1 MAPAGISEYIDR
13 VHTPAPVLEC
23 RSICKHYDLR
33 PVLKEVSLRLF
44 PGERLALTGPSGS
57 GKTTL
62 LNCLG
67 GIDRPDTGSI
77 LIGGEDLTQMDGDAL
92 ALLRR
97 RRLGN
102 IFQFFHLLPTLSVRE
117 NVEFPLVL
125 LGVSPEEA
133 RERAGSLLGRVKI
146 AHRADALPTRLSGG
160 EMQRCAIAR
169 ALAHGPAVI
178 LADEPTGNLDS
189 VNSAN
194 ILELLQE
201 LTQETATALVLVT
214 HSEEAA
220 RICSRVVTM
229 RDGVLEEA
237 RG

>member
-1 MAPAGISEYIDR
+1 MYNS
-13 VHTPAPVLEC
+13 APVLEC
-23 RSICKHYDLR
+23 RSVSRKYDLS
-33 PVLKEVSLRLF
+33 PVLRDVSLRLF
-44 PGERLALTGPSGS
+44 SGERLALTGPSGS

-67 GIDRPDTGSI
+67 GIDRPDSGSV
-77 LIGGEDLTQMDGDAL
+77 LIGGEDITRIDGEEL
-92 ALLRR
+92 AMLRR
-97 RRLGN
+97 RKIGN
-102 IFQFFHLLPTLSVRE
+102 VFQFFHLLPTLSVRE
-117 NVEFPLVL
+117 NVEFPLLL
-125 LGVSPEEA
+125 LGVAPA
-133 RERAGSLLGRVKI
+133 QRRERAGSLLERVKMG
-146 AHRADALPTRLSGG
+146 HRAEALPSRLSGG

-169 ALAHGPAVI
+169 ALVHSPRVI

-201 LTQETATALVLVT
+201 LSGEMETALVLVT

-220 RICSRVVTM
+220 RICQREVRM
-229 RDGVLEEA
+229 RDGVLEEV

>member
-1 MAPAGISEYIDR
+1 M
-13 VHTPAPVLEC
+13 HTLAPVLEC
-23 RSICKHYDLR
+23 LSINKNYDLR
-33 PVLKEVSLRLF
+33 PVLKGVSLRLF
-44 PGERLALTGPSGS
+44 SGERLALMGPSGS

-67 GIDRPDTGSI
+67 GIDRPDSGGI
-77 LIGGEDLTQMDGDAL
+77 WIGGEDLTQMDGDAL
-92 ALLRR
+92 AMLRR
-97 RRLGN
+97 RRVGN

-117 NVEFPLVL
+117 NVGFPLAM
-125 LGVSPEEA
+125 LGVSEA
-133 RERAGSLLGRVKI
+133 QTRERVGKLLERVNI
-146 AHRADALPTRLSGG
+146 GHRGDALPSQLSGG

-169 ALAHGPAVI
+169 ALVHEPAVI

-194 ILELLQE
+194 ILKLLEE
-201 LTQETATALVLVT
+201 LTGETSTALVLVT

-220 RICSRVVTM
+220 RICQRVVTI
-229 RDGVLEEA
+229 RDGELEEG

>member
-1 MAPAGISEYIDR
+1 MTVTI
-13 VHTPAPVLEC
+13 PAPVLEC
-23 RSICKHYDLR
+23 RSVSKQYDLR
-33 PVLKEVSLRLF
+33 PVLREVSLCLF
-44 PGERLALTGPSGS
+44 SGERLALTGPSGS

-67 GIDRPDTGSI
+67 GIDRPDSGSV
-77 LIGGEDLTQMDGDAL
+77 LIAGEDLTQMDGEAL
-92 ALLRR
+92 AILRR
-97 RRLGN
+97 RRIGN
-102 IFQFFHLLPTLSVRE
+102 VFQFFHLLPTLSVRE

-125 LGVSPEEA
+125 LGVAPEECRDRAA
-133 RERAGSLLGRVKI
+133 RLLERVKLW
-146 AHRADALPTRLSGG
+146 HRAEALPSHLSGG

-169 ALAHGPAVI
+169 ALAHAPRVI

-194 ILELLQE
+194 ILELLRE
-201 LTQETATALVLVT
+201 LSGEFETALVLVT

-220 RICSRVVTM
+220 RICQREVRM
-229 RDGVLEEA
+229 RDGVLEEV

>member
-1 MAPAGISEYIDR
+1 MSRKYDLS
-13 VHTPAPVLEC
+13 PVL
-23 RSICKHYDLR
+23 RD
-33 PVLKEVSLRLF
+33 VSLRLF
-44 PGERLALTGPSGS
+44 SGERLALTGPSGS

-67 GIDRPDTGSI
+67 GIDRPDSGSV
-77 LIGGEDLTQMDGDAL
+77 LIGGEDLTRIDGEEL
-92 ALLRR
+92 AMLRR
-97 RRLGN
+97 RKIGN
-102 IFQFFHLLPTLSVRE
+102 VFQFFHLLPTLSVRE
-117 NVEFPLVL
+117 NVEFPLLL
-125 LGVSPEEA
+125 LGVAPA
-133 RERAGSLLGRVKI
+133 QRRERAGSLLERVKMG
-146 AHRADALPTRLSGG
+146 HRAEALPSRLSGG

-169 ALAHGPAVI
+169 ALVHSPRVI

-201 LTQETATALVLVT
+201 LSGEMETALVLVT

-220 RICSRVVTM
+220 RICQREVRM
-229 RDGVLEEA
+229 RDGVLEEV

>member
-1 MAPAGISEYIDR
+1 VSRKYDLS
-13 VHTPAPVLEC
+13 PVL
-23 RSICKHYDLR
+23 RD
-33 PVLKEVSLRLF
+33 VSLRLF
-44 PGERLALTGPSGS
+44 SGERLALTGPSGS

-67 GIDRPDTGSI
+67 GIDRPDSGSV
-77 LIGGEDLTQMDGDAL
+77 LIGGEDLTRIDGEEL
-92 ALLRR
+92 AMLRR
-97 RRLGN
+97 RKIGN
-102 IFQFFHLLPTLSVRE
+102 VFQFFHLLPTLSVRE
-117 NVEFPLVL
+117 NVEFPLLL
-125 LGVSPEEA
+125 LGVAPA
-133 RERAGSLLGRVKI
+133 QRRERAGSLLERVKMG
-146 AHRADALPTRLSGG
+146 HRAEALPSRLSGG

-169 ALAHGPAVI
+169 ALVHSPRVI

-201 LTQETATALVLVT
+201 LSGEMETALVLVT

-220 RICSRVVTM
+220 RICQREVRM
-229 RDGVLEEA
+229 RDGVLEEV

>member
-1 MAPAGISEYIDR
+1 M
-13 VHTPAPVLEC
+13 HTLAPVLEC
-23 RSICKHYDLR
+23 LSIHKNYDLR
-33 PVLKEVSLRLF
+33 PVLKGVSLRLF
-44 PGERLALTGPSGS
+44 SGERLALMGPSGS

-67 GIDRPDTGSI
+67 GIDRPDSGSI
-77 LIGGEDLTQMDGDAL
+77 WIGGEDLTQMDGDAL
-92 ALLRR
+92 AMLRR
-97 RRLGN
+97 RRVGN

-117 NVEFPLVL
+117 NVGFPLAM
-125 LGVSPEEA
+125 LGVSEA
-133 RERAGSLLGRVKI
+133 QTRERVGKLLERVNI
-146 AHRADALPTRLSGG
+146 AHRGDALPSQLSGG

-169 ALAHGPAVI
+169 ALVHEPAVI

-194 ILELLQE
+194 ILKLLEE
-201 LTQETATALVLVT
+201 LTGETSTALVLVT

-220 RICSRVVTM
+220 RICQRVVTI
-229 RDGVLEEA
+229 RDGELEEG

>member
-1 MAPAGISEYIDR
+1 MYNS
-13 VHTPAPVLEC
+13 APVLEC
-23 RSICKHYDLR
+23 RSVSRKYDLS
-33 PVLKEVSLRLF
+33 PVLRDVSLRLF
-44 PGERLALTGPSGS
+44 SGERLALTGPSGS

-67 GIDRPDTGSI
+67 GIDRPDSGSV
-77 LIGGEDLTQMDGDAL
+77 LIGGEDLTRIDGEEL
-92 ALLRR
+92 AMLRR
-97 RRLGN
+97 RKIGN
-102 IFQFFHLLPTLSVRE
+102 VFQFFHLLPTLSVRE
-117 NVEFPLVL
+117 NVEFPLLL
-125 LGVSPEEA
+125 LGVAPA
-133 RERAGSLLGRVKI
+133 QRRERAGSLLERVKMG
-146 AHRADALPTRLSGG
+146 HRAEALPSRLSGG

-169 ALAHGPAVI
+169 ALVHSPRVI

-201 LTQETATALVLVT
+201 LSGEMETALVLVT

-220 RICSRVVTM
+220 RICQREVRM
-229 RDGVLEEA
+229 RDGVLEEV